1 MLSSLGGGGGLL
13 ARVLLKNQCSSSSSS
28 SAGEPFGGGGG
39 GGELMPALL
48 CVGRGWMD
56 DENGIVDG
64 LLSCDDLPACFCLL
78 LGCDELQRQQRPHGI
93 HPFIAIAHMI
103 DCNCLSLWSMIY
115 YLFASLL
122 VTSSIDYFPVL
133 SIPSLPFSLLKTKFQ
148 SSAN

>member
-1 MLSSLGGGGGLL
+1 LDKLEGDGSDGVRRSLRAPDTGGDACNRDDGPAALLMLSSLGGGGGLL

-28 SAGEPFGGGGG
+28 SAGEPFGGGGGG

-78 LGCDELQRQQRPHGI
+78 LGCDEL
-93 HPFIAIAHMI
+93 
-103 DCNCLSLWSMIY
+103 LSC
-115 YLFASLL
+115 
-122 VTSSIDYFPVL
+122 
-133 SIPSLPFSLLKTKFQ
+133 
-148 SSAN
+148 